1 MCQII
6 VAKIG
11 TIDMT
16 DEQENWIDGENPLA
30 SLTHDQKIQ
39 LTTARYL
46 RDIRP
51 YRGNATE
58 VIRTSE
64 FDIPKRDVNKN
75 AYEK

>member
-1 MCQII
+1 MM
-6 VAKIG
+6 AKIRK
-11 TIDMT
+11 IDMT

-46 RDIRP
+46 RDLRP

>member
-11 TIDMT
+11 TLDMT

-46 RDIRP
+46 RDLRP
-51 YRGNATE
+51 YRSNATE

-64 FDIPKRDVNKN
+64 FDIPKRDFNKN
-75 AYEK
+75 AY

>member
-51 YRGNATE
+51 YRSKATE

-64 FDIPKRDVNKN
+64 FDIPKRDFNKN
-75 AYEK
+75 AY

>member
-39 LTTARYL
+39 LTTARYF
-46 RDIRP
+46 RDLRP
-51 YRGNATE
+51 YRSNATE

-64 FDIPKRDVNKN
+64 FDIPKRDFNKN
-75 AYEK
+75 AY